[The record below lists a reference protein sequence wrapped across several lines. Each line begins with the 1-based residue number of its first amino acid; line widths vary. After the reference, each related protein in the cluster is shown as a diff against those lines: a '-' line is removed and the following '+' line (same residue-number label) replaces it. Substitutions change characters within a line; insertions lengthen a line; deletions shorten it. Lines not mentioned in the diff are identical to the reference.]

1 MADGSTK
8 DLLVALD
15 RGLALEPMAARLREH
30 RNAAGEARD
39 RGRSHLL
46 ELATKRVS
54 VMRLPQPPASS
65 AQRHAIVVHLR
76 DAWELLCVPGLE
88 CHDARADVVRAV
100 VDTLNEFERESLSES
115 PNHNPWAC
123 DVGLVEP
130 DYDGDSEGYHECSSY
145 SAFGAEVVAEISRR
159 W

>member
-1 MADGSTK
+1 MADGSTP
-8 DLLVALD
+8 DLFVALD

-30 RNAAGEARD
+30 RNASGHD
-39 RGRSHLL
+39 RGRGHLL
-46 ELATKRVS
+46 HLASQRVS

-65 AQRHAIVVHLR
+65 AQRHSIVVHLR
-76 DAWELLCVPGLE
+76 EAWELLCVPGLE
-88 CHDARADVVRAV
+88 CPDARADVVRAV
-100 VDTLNEFERESLSES
+100 VDALNEFERLSLCES

-145 SAFGAEVVAEISRR
+145 SAFGSEVVAEISRR